1 MGLRKSNLAEVVVVR
16 DYYDSYAAYLS
27 GRWYI
32 SPTDF
37 LCLEV
42 VTFNWR
48 GKVNFSKF
56 VVESEIREIQGERC

>member
-1 MGLRKSNLAEVVVVR
+1 MGLKKSSLVEVIVVR
-16 DYYDSYAAYLS
+16 DYYDSYNAYLS

-32 SPTDF
+32 SPTDV

-42 VTFNWR
+42 VTFNWV

-56 VVESEIREIQGERC
+56 VMESQIREIQGERC